1 MTRERMMADR
11 LLRHINEATPGGIH
25 PQQFRPLRHPVKAVF
40 AAFPFLMLVVLVIVA
55 IATRHP

>member
-1 MTRERMMADR
+1 MNADRYVADR
-11 LLRHINEATPGGIH
+11 LLHHIHEATPGGIRAE
-25 PQQFRPLRHPVKAVF
+25 QFRPVRHPVKAVF